1 MAKLTL
7 KLKERWIDIK
17 SGRVQQ
23 SIVTDETVHIDDDL
37 DFETMKKY
45 YIDNRIGSTE
55 HDGIRHEVSVVG
67 DGLSKSEMFDFILNN
82 NVTLTPSSS
91 AWIKTNPDGST
102 ERVINKYTVS
112 INDCGMSGFDLED
125 AINYYVK
132 EIQK

>member
-1 MAKLTL
+1 MATLKL

-17 SGRVQQ
+17 TGRVNQ
-23 SIVTDETVHIDDDL
+23 SIVTEETVHIDDDL
-37 DFETMKKY
+37 DFEAMKKY
-45 YIDNRIGSTE
+45 YIDGRIGSSE

-82 NVTLTPSSS
+82 AVSI
-91 AWIKTNPDGST
+91 APDNTIWTKYHEDGT
-102 ERVINKYTVS
+102 EEKFKKKYTVS
-112 INDCGMSGFDLED
+112 INGHGMSGYDLED

>member
-1 MAKLTL
+1 MATLKL

-17 SGRVQQ
+17 TGRVNQ
-23 SIVTDETVHIDDDL
+23 SIVTEETVHIDDDL

-45 YIDNRIGSTE
+45 YIDGRIGSTE

-82 NVTLTPSSS
+82 NVTLTPSNGV
-91 AWIKTNPDGST
+91 WFKKNEDGSE
-102 ERVINKYTVS
+102 ERVIQKYTVA

-132 EIQK
+132 EFKK